1 MQTEKDMRRFKLKWK
16 PSQNEVRDDKI
27 MIRTYTYR
35 DEVFGGLKHQTKI
48 LKMKT
53 CM

>member
-1 MQTEKDMRRFKLKWK
+1 MQTEKNMRRFELKGK
-16 PSQNEVRDDKI
+16 PSQNEVRYDKI
-27 MIRTYTYR
+27 MIRTYTYI